1 MRWRV
6 RLQVRYRRRVDLAL
20 TALALAAILAGLV
33 SSLVWRPGKAV
44 ASPTQDGH
52 PAPLQYY
59 LTTGTYQADQA
70 LSACALGFHMAS
82 LWELLD
88 TSNLRYNT
96 TRGHTR
102 DDSGHGPPAT
112 GGWIR
117 TGAASGSTGSPGTS
131 NCHAWTSGS
140 ESDVGSYVFLPGNWE
155 AGNEDLMGWAVATAI
170 CSAQIRV
177 WCVGNESIIYLPL
190 VMRNYSG

>member
-20 TALALAAILAGLV
+20 AALALAVILTSLIGT
-33 SSLVWRPGKAV
+33 LVWSPGQAV
-44 ASPTQDGH
+44 ASPTQAEHTD
-52 PAPLQYY
+52 PLQYY
-59 LTTGTYQADQA
+59 LTTDLYHGDQV

-96 TRGHTR
+96 TRGFTR
-102 DDSGHGPPAT
+102 TDSGYGPPAT

-117 TGAASGSTGSPGTS
+117 TGYASDSTGSPGTS

-140 ESDVGSYVFLPGNWE
+140 ESDVGSYVFLPGIWE
-155 AGNEDLMGWAVATAI
+155 ADNEDLMGWAVATAI
-170 CSAQIRV
+170 CSTQIRV
-177 WCVGNESIIYLPL
+177 WCIGDESIIYLPL
-190 VMRNYSG
+190 VMRTYTG